1 MGSYKINKQMGRG
14 LCPQNTPCGAEAEY
28 VATKPRLNL
37 YKTQNH
43 NFIRRHTLAPARSS
57 VEILGS
63 KNPSPQSVGQPFEVH
78 TVTARIPVTD
88 IQAATDEVN
97 NSHALNP
104 LSLSQS
110 EYQHPATL
118 SGLRSRSEVLE
129 ASRTKPPSG

>member
-97 NSHALNP
+97 NSHALIP
-104 LSLSQS
+104 FHCHS
-110 EYQHPATL
+110 
-118 SGLRSRSEVLE
+118 SRIS
-129 ASRTKPPSG
+129 TQQN